1 MSTFFKTGLKISFF
15 SLIIGAV
22 LLGAGYATGGVQ
34 AIQEITAPSKQTEA
48 FTDISDI
55 HLDTYRYVTVQAG
68 NVDETVVTYSSGSK
82 FIADV
87 QVSKEGNTLS
97 IKGQQQG
104 SVVAGAIGLF
114 GYLLNEAQR

>member
-1 MSTFFKTGLKISFF
+1 M
-15 SLIIGAV
+15 
-22 LLGAGYATGGVQ
+22 
-34 AIQEITAPSKQTEA
+34 
-48 FTDISDI
+48 
-55 HLDTYRYVTVQAG
+55 TVQAG